1 MCVCVCVCQSAAEID
16 QTVAQ
21 KEIARVRFADPIRTT
36 RIENAN
42 IWDALSSFFL
52 SCLVGE

>member
-1 MCVCVCVCQSAAEID
+1 MEHVCVCQSAAEID

-21 KEIARVRFADPIRTT
+21 KEIARVRFADSIRTT